1 MTSLRPT
8 TAPRQS
14 DLERILR
21 FTKGEYTIPWVL
33 QELLSHR
40 LEAYDIVQEGQQIGT
55 LLLSTPMAGVKKVLY
70 VFGLAVQGRAWH
82 ADVAAALRSI
92 ARSRGCA
99 SIRGRSPRAG
109 WARFGKPVATEYEL
123 ELQA

>member
-21 FTKGEYTIPWVL
+21 FTKGEYTIPWL
-33 QELLSHR
+33 MQELLARR
-40 LEAYDIVQEGQQIGT
+40 LEAFDVVQDGETIGT
-55 LLLSTPMAGVKKVLY
+55 LLLSTAMAGVKKVLY

-82 ADVAAALRSI
+82 ADLAAALRSI
-92 ARSRGCA
+92 ARSRGCE

-109 WARFGKPVATEYEL
+109 WARFGTPIAMEYEL
-123 ELQA
+123 ELQP